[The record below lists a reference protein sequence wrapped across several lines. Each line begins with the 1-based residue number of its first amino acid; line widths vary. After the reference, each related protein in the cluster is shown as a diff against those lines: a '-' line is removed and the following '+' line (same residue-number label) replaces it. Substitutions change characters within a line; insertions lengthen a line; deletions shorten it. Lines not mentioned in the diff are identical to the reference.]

1 MNFSIVICSY
11 KSDVILLEKV
21 LNSCRHNL
29 SKVSGEIILVSNG
42 AQILPME
49 EYIDSFS
56 SKVDQF
62 FHLESGSLEKARIE
76 GVSKSNGEFI
86 VFVDDDNIL
95 DENYLFEAQKIINL
109 KINENP
115 LIIGGIN
122 FLSREH
128 HNSDKTIPIKLLSFI
143 ACDSGFIKSETENH
157 NSNVP
162 GAGMII
168 SKNELLKLYSTIQ
181 LLCTGRSSGHLLSGD
196 DTEMCFYFRFK
207 NAQIIKSNK
216 LLLKHEIPNQRL
228 DKGYIVDLSSK
239 MLITLPYLHFIYWR
253 KSKSKSLSII
263 LTFLSSF
270 LVLFRWMIIL
280 KDFGFLIKG
289 FHHLY
294 KGNKFL
300 IQRISLIEKNIFN
313 YVNS

>member
-11 KSDVILLEKV
+11 KSDVKLLEKV
-21 LNSCRHNL
+21 LHSCRLNL
-29 SKVSGEIILVSNG
+29 INVKGEIILVSNG

-49 EYIDSFS
+49 EYINFFS

-76 GVSKSNGEFI
+76 GVAKSKGEFI

-95 DENYLFEAQKIINL
+95 DSNYLFEAQKTINS
-109 KINENP
+109 ISNESP
-115 LIIGGIN
+115 IIIGGIN

-128 HNSDKTIPIKLLSFI
+128 YVSDKTIPIKLLNFI
-143 ACDSGFIKSETENH
+143 ACDGEFIKPENEVY
-157 NSNVP
+157 NSSVP

-168 SKNELLKLYSTIQ
+168 SKNELLKLHSTIK

-207 NAQIIKSNK
+207 NAQIIKTNS
-216 LLLKHEIPNQRL
+216 LTLKHEIPNQRL
-228 DKGYIVDLSSK
+228 DKRYIVDLSSK
-239 MLITLPYLHFIYWR
+239 MLITLPYLHFLYWR
-253 KSKSKSLSII
+253 KSKSKSSSLI

-270 LVLFRWMIIL
+270 FILFRWMLIL
-280 KDFGFLIKG
+280 KDIGFLIKG
-289 FHHLY
+289 PYHIY
-294 KGNKFL
+294 KGYKFL
-300 IQRISLIEKNIFN
+300 IQRISLIEKNILN